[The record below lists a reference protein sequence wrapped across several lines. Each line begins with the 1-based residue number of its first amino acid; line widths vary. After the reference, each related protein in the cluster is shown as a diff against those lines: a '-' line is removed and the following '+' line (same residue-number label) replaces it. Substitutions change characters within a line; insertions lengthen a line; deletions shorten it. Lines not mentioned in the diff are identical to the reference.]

1 MINMNWLT
9 REQEIAILMEDH
21 CTLAEAKRFV
31 DTNNA
36 TIFTASKL
44 LEEVKYWK
52 LDEEDPETYEAMYLN
67 MIEKKEPLNDWSVV
81 DYDNETY
88 YIAYCL

>member
-1 MINMNWLT
+1 MT
-9 REQEIAILMEDH
+9 REQKIEILMEDK
-21 CTLAEAKRFV
+21 CTKKEAINYV

-36 TIFTASKL
+36 TIFTASEL

-67 MIEKKEPLNDWSVV
+67 MIEKKEPLNDWGVV